1 MTTAAQIDN
10 LAERAKRLSEDR
22 QQAIVEAMREMI
34 DEPYQL
40 SDDEMAVLLPAL
52 ADVEAG
58 RNLESFDE
66 VDQRTRKL
74 IDTWPR

>member
-1 MTTAAQIDN
+1 MTTAAQIDS

-22 QQAIVEAMREMI
+22 QQAIAETMREMI

-40 SDDEMAVLLPAL
+40 SDDEMAVLLPVL

-58 RNLESFDE
+58 RNLVAIDE
-66 VDQRTRKL
+66 VDQRTRKQ
-74 IDTWPR
+74 IDAWPK

>member
-1 MTTAAQIDN
+1 MTTAAQIDS

-22 QQAIVEAMREMI
+22 QQAIAETMREMI

-40 SDDEMAVLLPAL
+40 SEDDMAVLQPAL

-58 RNLESFDE
+58 RNLQSFDE